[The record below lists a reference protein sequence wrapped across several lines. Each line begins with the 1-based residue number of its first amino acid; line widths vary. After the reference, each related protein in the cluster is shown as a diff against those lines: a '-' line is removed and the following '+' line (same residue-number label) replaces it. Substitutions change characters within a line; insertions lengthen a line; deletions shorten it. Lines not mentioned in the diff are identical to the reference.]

1 MLIRHRPDLLLEY
14 SERSDRRDCQRD
26 VGMDMRICLK
36 LLSFVSSL
44 ETSVVSFVLSVF
56 SMFCSISELDVCA
69 KELVCRSQVKNSIVV
84 SSCVRL
90 RRFSGPTSGRL
101 GWFMS
106 RSVPLAGFRVN
117 ECAVKLP

>member
-1 MLIRHRPDLLLEY
+1 MLIRHRPDPLLEC

-69 KELVCRSQVKNSIVV
+69 KELVCRSQVNNSIVV

-90 RRFSGPTSGRL
+90 RRLAARPPAASVRSCHAACHLLASGS
-101 GWFMS
+101 MN
-106 RSVPLAGFRVN
+106 AQ
-117 ECAVKLP
+117 